1 MYSVAGPQVLHA
13 LLADQVLDRLYVTLT
28 GRLLGG
34 TEFDTLCMGPTLEP
48 APKLH
53 LANLYLDPE
62 APAGAGQLLAT
73 YNLDYA

>member
-13 LLADQVLDRLYVTLT
+13 LLADQVLDRLYVTLA

-34 TEFDTLCMGPTLEP
+34 TEFDTHCMGPMLEP

-53 LANLYLDPE
+53 LTHLYLDPE
-62 APAGAGQLLAT
+62 APAEAGQWLAT
-73 YNLDYA
+73 YDLDYA